1 MENNNT
7 FKVINDE
14 GQEIVCDILFTFDSE
29 DTGKAYIGYTDHSI
43 AANGRKN
50 IFVSAYNPL
59 KAKIELED
67 ITDER
72 ELKMVSEVL
81 NQIDRE
87 KVYGDQQHYIQ
98 AYSTRHQKTI
108 TPWN

>member
-1 MENNNT
+1 MEFDINNEKIQIEKNGKT
-7 FKVINDE
+7 I
-14 GQEIVCDILFTFDSE
+14 DSE
-29 DTGKAYIGYTDHSI
+29 DTMKSYIGYTDHSFGS
-43 AANGRKN
+43 NGRKN

-81 NQIDRE
+81 NQIDKE
-87 KVYGDQQHYIQ
+87 N
-98 AYSTRHQKTI
+98 A
-108 TPWN
+108 

>member
-1 MENNNT
+1 MEFDINNEKLQIEKNG
-7 FKVINDE
+7 K
-14 GQEIVCDILFTFDSE
+14 IVDCDVLFTFDSE
-29 DTGKAYIGYTDHSI
+29 DTMKSYIGYTDHSFGS
-43 AANGRKN
+43 NGRKN

-81 NQIDRE
+81 NQIDKE
-87 KVYGDQQHYIQ
+87 N
-98 AYSTRHQKTI
+98 A
-108 TPWN
+108 

>member
-1 MENNNT
+1 MEFDINNEKIQIEKN
-7 FKVINDE
+7 
-14 GQEIVCDILFTFDSE
+14 GEIVDCDILFTFDSE
-29 DTGKAYIGYTDHSI
+29 DTMKSYVGYTDHSFGS
-43 AANGRKN
+43 NGRKN

-87 KVYGDQQHYIQ
+87 N
-98 AYSTRHQKTI
+98 S
-108 TPWN
+108 